1 MRGICDQVGVL
12 SLEFGVWSFRRAC
25 AMIVNVKGGEAA
37 EKQRQ
42 RMRDFQ
48 NRRRA
53 AGLCVDCGQPKPPER
68 YSTCLSCALKRKRW
82 AHEKYAMDR
91 EIGLCTRCEKNAARE
106 GMGLCLSCALILSEK
121 RRKKKEGEE

>member
-1 MRGICDQVGVL
+1 
-12 SLEFGVWSFRRAC
+12 
-25 AMIVNVKGGEAA
+25 MIVNVKPGEAA

-68 YSTCLSCALKRKRW
+68 HSTCLSCAMKRKKW
-82 AHEKYAMDR
+82 AHEKYVMDR
-91 EIGLCTRCEKNAARE
+91 EIGLCTRCEADAARE
-106 GMGLCLSCALILSEK
+106 GKTLCMACALIVSAQRAALIR
-121 RRKKKEGEE
+121 RRKEEKSENG